1 MTLSDDIK
9 LYLPKYL
16 SDEDTK
22 KLLKNL
28 EQFPNNIDSRF
39 YAKTLSDKKVLFQ
52 GDGFLNGFPVINLP
66 ESKIINTVP
75 VIVVSNTCDNDEN
88 NKRKIHRPSVSYCPI
103 INFQKFEK
111 MLFDKFPNEK
121 DSIFSTLESVK
132 KQMVTNVLFLPAYQY
147 GLEYDGIVFFDKIM
161 SSNAEI
167 ISLNEICEKRLFS
180 LSDYGFYVFLFKLSI
195 HFTRIQEN
203 VSRS

>member
-16 SDEDTK
+16 SEEGTRE
-22 KLLKNL
+22 LLKNL
-28 EQFPNNIDSRF
+28 KQFPNNIDSRF
-39 YAKTLSDKKVLFQ
+39 YTRIPLDKEVLLQ
-52 GDGFLNGFPVINLP
+52 GDGFLDGFPVTNLP
-66 ESKIINTVP
+66 ESEIKSNIP
-75 VIVVSNTCDNDEN
+75 VIIISNTCDNDEN
-88 NKRKIHRPSVSYCPI
+88 NNRKTPRPFVSYCPI
-103 INFQKFEK
+103 VNFQKFEN
-111 MLFDKFPNEK
+111 MLFKKFPNER
-121 DSIFSTLESVK
+121 DSISSILESIK
-132 KQMVTNVLFLPAYQY
+132 KQMVTNILFLPAYQN
-147 GLEYDGIVFFDKIM
+147 GLKYDGIVFFDKII

-167 ISLNEICEKRLFS
+167 ISIGQIPEKRLFS